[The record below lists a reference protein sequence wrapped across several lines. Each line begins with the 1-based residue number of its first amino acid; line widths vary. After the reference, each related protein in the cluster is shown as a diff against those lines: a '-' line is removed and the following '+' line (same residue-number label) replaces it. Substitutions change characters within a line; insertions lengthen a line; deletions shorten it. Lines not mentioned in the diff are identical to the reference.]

1 MSVLWITVFC
11 LVALVWVL
19 SVVDIVRRHYSGSTM
34 AAWIALV
41 LVLPIVGSII
51 YWLVRKPRRAEA
63 EQQYLAEADRRRSAA
78 ARPFDSTGMGP

>member
-11 LVALVWVL
+11 LVALVWIL
-19 SVVDIVRRHYSGSTM
+19 SVVDIVRQHYSGSTTV
-34 AAWIALV
+34 AWIALV

-51 YWLVRKPRRAEA
+51 YLFVRKPGREDA

-78 ARPFDSTGMGP
+78 ARPFDSTGMEP

>member
-19 SVVDIVRRHYSGSTM
+19 SVVDIVRQHYSGSTTV
-34 AAWIALV
+34 AWIALV
-41 LVLPIVGSII
+41 LVLPIVGSTI
-51 YWLVRKPRRAEA
+51 YLLVRKPGREEA

>member
-19 SVVDIVRRHYSGSTM
+19 SVVDIVRQHYSGSTTV
-34 AAWIALV
+34 AWIALV

-51 YWLVRKPRRAEA
+51 YWFVRRPGRERR
-63 EQQYLAEADRRRSAA
+63 
-78 ARPFDSTGMGP
+78 

>member
-19 SVVDIVRRHYSGSTM
+19 SVVDIVRRHYSGSTTV
-34 AAWIALV
+34 ACIALV

-51 YWLVRKPRRAEA
+51 YWLVRKPRHEEA
-63 EQQYLAEADRRRSAA
+63 EQQYFAEADRRRSAG

>member
-19 SVVDIVRRHYSGSTM
+19 TVVDIARQHYSGSTT

-51 YWLVRKPRRAEA
+51 YLLVRKPGREEA
-63 EQQYLAEADRRRSAA
+63 EQRYLAEADPRRG
-78 ARPFDSTGMGP
+78 ARPFASTGIGP